1 MKRIGAIVLALLL
14 VACSSSPRNSG
25 YSNYSNSNYNYNNYS
40 NSNYTN
46 SYAPAYKPQ
55 ASQTYVKPAA
65 QTNYQQGHYV
75 KTSAQNTA
83 PVKVPQTVSATVPI
97 TSPVTV
103 SNFERLSY
111 EDLVRFEPDCENRV
125 EQIALLEEQLR
136 SNRFYTV
143 DGIEGNSYPG
153 KISKSYYSLAKYR
166 IWSLRFACQGSEVAR
181 NVLAEDLRA
190 VPTSSPLATPRC
202 YFEETVE
209 AKTSLQQA
217 HYLASNHQS
226 TRKEICTNFPYAT
239 ERPLIRV
246 GDQISLSSRDA
257 KDGASYSALRKWKGN
272 IYQMVSK
279 TEMHLNQAVRFTL
292 VTVRSGV
299 NQWTVVDKF

>member
-14 VACSSSPRNSG
+14 VACSSSPRNNG
-25 YSNYSNSNYNYNNYS
+25 YSNYNYNNYS

-55 ASQTYVKPAA
+55 ATNTYVKPAA
-65 QTNYQQGHYV
+65 QTSYQQGHYV

-83 PVKVPQTVSATVPI
+83 PVKVSTTA
-97 TSPVTV
+97 PVTV

-111 EDLVRFEPDCENRV
+111 EDLVRFEPDCEKRV

-166 IWSLRFACQGSEVAR
+166 IWSLRFACQGSEVPR

>member
-1 MKRIGAIVLALLL
+1 MKRIGAIVLILLL

-25 YSNYSNSNYNYNNYS
+25 YSNYNNSSYNNS
-40 NSNYTN
+40 YT
-46 SYAPAYKPQ
+46 PAYKPPV
-55 ASQTYVKPAA
+55 SNTYAKPAP
-65 QTNYQQGHYV
+65 QTNYQPSNYI
-75 KTSAQNTA
+75 KTSAQTTA
-83 PVKVPQTVSATVPI
+83 
-97 TSPVTV
+97 PVTV
-103 SNFERLSY
+103 SNFARLSY

-143 DGIEGNSYPG
+143 DGIEGNSYPA

-181 NVLAEDLRA
+181 NVLAEDLRT
-190 VPTSSPLATPRC
+190 VPTSSPLASPRC

-239 ERPLIRV
+239 ERPIIRV

-257 KDGASYSALRKWKGN
+257 KDGASHLALRKWKGN

-279 TEMHLNQAVRFTL
+279 TELHLNQAVRFTL

>member
-1 MKRIGAIVLALLL
+1 MKRIGAIVLILLL

-25 YSNYSNSNYNYNNYS
+25 YSNYNYSNYNNSSYNNS
-40 NSNYTN
+40 YT
-46 SYAPAYKPQ
+46 PAYKPPV
-55 ASQTYVKPAA
+55 SNTYAKPTP
-65 QTNYQQGHYV
+65 QTNYQPGNYV
-75 KTSAQNTA
+75 KTSAQTTA
-83 PVKVPQTVSATVPI
+83 
-97 TSPVTV
+97 PVTV
-103 SNFERLSY
+103 SNFARLSY

-143 DGIEGNSYPG
+143 DGIEGNSYPA

-166 IWSLRFACQGSEVAR
+166 IWSLRFACQGSVVAR

-190 VPTSSPLATPRC
+190 VPTSSPLASPRC

-239 ERPLIRV
+239 ERPIIRV

-257 KDGASYSALRKWKGN
+257 KDGASHLALRKWKGN

-279 TEMHLNQAVRFTL
+279 TELHLNQAVRFTL

>member
-1 MKRIGAIVLALLL
+1 MKRIGAIVLVLLL

-25 YSNYSNSNYNYNNYS
+25 YSNYNYSNYN
-40 NSNYTN
+40 N
-46 SYAPAYKPQ
+46 SYTPAYKPPV
-55 ASQTYVKPAA
+55 SNTYAKPAP
-65 QTNYQQGHYV
+65 QTNYQPSNYV
-75 KTSAQNTA
+75 KTSAQTTA
-83 PVKVPQTVSATVPI
+83 
-97 TSPVTV
+97 PVTV

-143 DGIEGNSYPG
+143 DGIEGNSYPA

-190 VPTSSPLATPRC
+190 VPTSSPLASPRC

-239 ERPLIRV
+239 ERPIIRV

-257 KDGASYSALRKWKGN
+257 KDGASHLALRKWKGN

-279 TEMHLNQAVRFTL
+279 TELHLNQAVRFTL

>member
-1 MKRIGAIVLALLL
+1 MKRIGAIVLILLL

-25 YSNYSNSNYNYNNYS
+25 YSNYNYSNYNNSSYNNS
-40 NSNYTN
+40 YT
-46 SYAPAYKPQ
+46 PAYKPPV
-55 ASQTYVKPAA
+55 SNTYAKPAP
-65 QTNYQQGHYV
+65 QTNYQPGNYV
-75 KTSAQNTA
+75 KTSAQTKA
-83 PVKVPQTVSATVPI
+83 
-97 TSPVTV
+97 PVTV

-143 DGIEGNSYPG
+143 DGIEGNSYPA

-190 VPTSSPLATPRC
+190 VPTSSPLASPRC

-239 ERPLIRV
+239 ERPIIRV

-257 KDGASYSALRKWKGN
+257 KDGASHLALRKWKGN

-279 TEMHLNQAVRFTL
+279 TELHLNQAVRFTL